1 MPGKVYFY
9 YGMKNTMNRDP
20 LINFIKSNLNAPH
33 DIVLYIA
40 NQFEEKVYAKNDYF
54 LKEGKVS
61 NDYLFLVEGFM
72 RAYTID
78 TEGNEVSTYFY
89 PTNRVVL
96 EVTSFFMRIASME
109 TIQALTDCKAF
120 HLTFDQLNNLFHTL
134 PEFREFGRKILVKE
148 FSAYKQRTL
157 SLINKTA
164 EERYAELL
172 DSNPEIFKHAQL
184 KHIASYL
191 GVTDTS
197 LSRIRREFS
206 KKD

>member
-1 MPGKVYFY
+1 
-9 YGMKNTMNRDP
+9 MNRDP
-20 LINFIKSNLNAPH
+20 LINFIQSNLPASQ
-33 DIVLYIA
+33 DIIINIA
-40 NQFEEKVYAKNDYF
+40 NQFEEREYAKNDFF
-54 LKEGKVS
+54 LKAGKVS

-89 PTNRVVL
+89 PKNRVVL
-96 EVTSFFMRIASME
+96 EVTSFFMRTSSME
-109 TIQALTDCKAF
+109 SIQALSDCKAF

-148 FSAYKQRTL
+148 FSSYKQRTL

-164 EERYAELL
+164 EERYTELIAT
-172 DSNPEIFKHAQL
+172 NPEIFKFAQL

-191 GVTDTS
+191 GITDTS

>member
-1 MPGKVYFY
+1 
-9 YGMKNTMNRDP
+9 MNRDT
-20 LINFIKSNLNAPH
+20 LINFIQSNLSAPR
-33 DIVLYIA
+33 DIVINIA
-40 NQFEEKVYAKNDYF
+40 NQFEEREYIKNDFF
-54 LKEGKVS
+54 LKAGKVS
-61 NDYLFLVEGFM
+61 NDYLFLIDGFM

-89 PTNRVVL
+89 PKNRVVL
-96 EVTSFFMRIASME
+96 EVTSFFMRTASME
-109 TIQALTDCKAF
+109 SIQALSDCKAF

-164 EERYAELL
+164 EERYTELIAT
-172 DSNPEIFKHAQL
+172 NPEIFKYAQL

-191 GVTDTS
+191 GITDTS

>member
-1 MPGKVYFY
+1 
-9 YGMKNTMNRDP
+9 MNRDP
-20 LINFIKSNLNAPH
+20 LINFIQSNLPASQ
-33 DIVLYIA
+33 DIIINIA
-40 NQFEEKVYAKNDYF
+40 NEFEEREYAKNDFF
-54 LKEGKVS
+54 LKAGKVS

-89 PTNRVVL
+89 PKNRVVL
-96 EVTSFFMRIASME
+96 EVTSFFMRTSSME
-109 TIQALTDCKAF
+109 SIQALSDCKAF

-148 FSAYKQRTL
+148 FSSYKQRTL

-164 EERYAELL
+164 EERYTELIAT
-172 DSNPEIFKHAQL
+172 NPEIFKFAQL

-191 GVTDTS
+191 GITDTS

>member
-1 MPGKVYFY
+1 
-9 YGMKNTMNRDP
+9 MKDIMNRDP
-20 LINFIKSNLNAPH
+20 LINFIQSNLSAPR
-33 DIVLYIA
+33 DTIINIA
-40 NQFEEKVYAKNDYF
+40 HQFEEREYCKNDFF
-54 LKEGKVS
+54 LKAGKVS

-89 PTNRVVL
+89 PKNRVVL
-96 EVTSFFMRIASME
+96 EVTSFFMRTASME
-109 TIQALTDCKAF
+109 SIQALSDCKAF

-164 EERYAELL
+164 EERYTELIAT
-172 DSNPEIFKHAQL
+172 NPEIFKYAQL
-184 KHIASYL
+184 KQIASYL
-191 GVTDTS
+191 GITDTS

>member
-1 MPGKVYFY
+1 
-9 YGMKNTMNRDP
+9 MKDIMNREP
-20 LINFIKSNLNAPH
+20 LINFIQSNLSAPR
-33 DIVLYIA
+33 DTIINIA
-40 NQFEEKVYAKNDYF
+40 HQFEEREYCKNDFF
-54 LKEGKVS
+54 LKAGKVS

-89 PTNRVVL
+89 PKNRVVL
-96 EVTSFFMRIASME
+96 EVTSFFMRTASME
-109 TIQALTDCKAF
+109 SIHALTDCKAF

-164 EERYAELL
+164 EERYTELIAT
-172 DSNPEIFKHAQL
+172 NPEIFKYAQL
-184 KHIASYL
+184 KQIASYL
-191 GVTDTS
+191 GITDTS
-197 LSRIRREFS
+197 LSRIRRDFS